1 MPPTHLP
8 LLGPFMAALSKLSPF
23 RGDMELSASLWLY
36 RIARC
41 LRLTIWKE
49 GSKYFLVRG
58 CMQAVARMHR
68 KDSSS
73 KWIGSDD
80 L

>member
-1 MPPTHLP
+1 MPPSHLS

-23 RGDMELSASLWLY
+23 RVDMELSSLWLY
-36 RIARC
+36 QIALS

-49 GSKYFLVRG
+49 GSKDFLVRG

-68 KDSSS
+68 KDSSR